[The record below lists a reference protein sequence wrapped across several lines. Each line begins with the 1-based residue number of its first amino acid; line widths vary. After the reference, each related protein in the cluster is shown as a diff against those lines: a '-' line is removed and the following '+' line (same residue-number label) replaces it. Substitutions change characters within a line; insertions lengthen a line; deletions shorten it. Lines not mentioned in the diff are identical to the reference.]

1 MEETKHKMMMA
12 DVTLLLVA
20 IIWGGG
26 FVAGKASLSGFSAV
40 TVIAFRFLGA
50 ALLSGILFF
59 RIIRKSEKKVMQ
71 HGLLLGIIQFAQ
83 GIQLMGL
90 NYTTAGKQA
99 FLITAYVVLVPFVS
113 WLIVRKR
120 PNLTAVLA
128 GIITMAGVALL
139 SLNEKL
145 TMGIGE
151 LLSLLST
158 VAFALQ
164 IVLIGL
170 FAKEDHPIQLTFF
183 QFISAGLLALVA
195 AVIQHEPVTGAGG
208 GAVAGVL
215 YLIVANTVIG
225 FIAQNAAQRYTK
237 ASHASLIL
245 STESV
250 FGFLASALIYGE
262 RFTLRNGFGCI
273 LILAAIIV
281 SKMEEL
287 PGRTKDV
294 EKAKKT
300 A

>member
-1 MEETKHKMMMA
+1 M
-12 DVTLLLVA
+12 
-20 IIWGGG
+20 I
-26 FVAGKASLSGFSAV
+26 
-40 TVIAFRFLGA
+40 
-50 ALLSGILFF
+50 
-59 RIIRKSEKKVMQ
+59 Q
-71 HGLLLGIIQFAQ
+71 HGLLLGIIQFFAQ

-90 NYTTAGKQA
+90 KYTTAGKQA

-183 QFISAGLLALVA
+183 QFISAGMLALAA
-195 AVIQHEPVTGAGG
+195 AVIQHEPIADPGS

-215 YLIVANTVIG
+215 YLIIANTVIG

-237 ASHASLIL
+237 ANHASLIL

-262 RFTLRNGFGCI
+262 RFTLKNGLGCI
-273 LILAAIIV
+273 MILAAIIV
-281 SKMEEL
+281 SKL
-287 PGRTKDV
+287 DGLSCQPKDA
-294 EKAKKT
+294 EKT
-300 A
+300 V